1 MKFWTTVLITGILFL
16 AVGRLQAANV
26 GLIEVKGAIGPATA
40 GYISRAISVSEKRGD
55 VCLILKLDTPGGLL
69 DSTKEIIERFYA
81 SRVPIVVFVAPSS
94 ANAGSAGTFITMAAD
109 IAAMA
114 PHSSIGAAHPVSIGS
129 GGNVE
134 KTDDVMKQK
143 LENFAS
149 SYIEGIAEKRGRNAE
164 WAKSAVRESASITA
178 EKALELNVIDLLA
191 EDIPDLLAKVN
202 GRTIRETKIQTL
214 GAGIVLIPMEPRE
227 RFFQVLWRP
236 EVMFVLLL
244 IAIYGIIGEI
254 NNPGTLVP
262 GIAGAIALIL
272 FLYMSTILPI
282 NIAGI
287 ALIVLAVI
295 LFVAD
300 VYTPSHGV
308 LSVGGVIAFF
318 LGALMLFNRSAPG
331 FHLSLGYIIPA
342 TVVTALFFLFVIAA
356 GLRAQRLPPQTGREA
371 MIGKIVPALERI
383 DSQRGRVFAEG
394 EYWSAVSD
402 SVVEKDQAAEI
413 VGIEGLTLKVKPA
426 VQKEKET

>member
-1 MKFWTTVLITGILFL
+1 MKRLATVLIAGLTLL
-16 AVGRLQAANV
+16 AALRLQAANV

-40 GYISRAISVSEKRGD
+40 GYISRAITVSEERGD
-55 VCLILKLDTPGGLL
+55 ICLILKLDTPGGLL
-69 DSTKEIIERFYA
+69 DSTKDIIERFYA
-81 SRVPIVVFVAPSS
+81 ARVPIVVFVAPSS

-109 IAAMA
+109 VAAMA

-129 GGNVE
+129 SGNVE
-134 KTDDVMKQK
+134 KADDVMKQK

-178 EKALELNVIDLLA
+178 EKALELNVIDLIA
-191 EDIPDLLAKVN
+191 DDIPHLLAKLN
-202 GRTIRETKIQTL
+202 GREIKDRKLETA
-214 GAGIVLIPMEPRE
+214 GASVTQIPMEPRE
-227 RFFQVLWRP
+227 KFFQVLWRP
-236 EVMFVLLL
+236 EVMFILLL

-254 NNPGTLVP
+254 NNPGVLIP

-287 ALIVLAVI
+287 ALIVLAVV

-300 VYTPSHGV
+300 VYAPSHGV
-308 LSVGGVIAFF
+308 LSIGGVIAFF

-331 FHLSLGYIIPA
+331 FRLSLAYIIPA

-356 GLRAQRLPPQTGREA
+356 GLRAQKLPPQTGREA
-371 MIGKIVPALERI
+371 MIGKIVPVLERV
-383 DSQRGRVFAEG
+383 DSQHGRVFAEG
-394 EYWSAVSD
+394 EYWNAVSD
-402 SVVEKDQAAEI
+402 SVVEKDQQAEI
-413 VGIEGLTLKVKPA
+413 VGLEGLTLKVRPVA
-426 VQKEKET
+426 RKETV

>member
-1 MKFWTTVLITGILFL
+1 MKRLATVLIAGLTLL
-16 AVGRLQAANV
+16 AALRLQAANV

-40 GYISRAISVSEKRGD
+40 GYISRAITVSEERGD
-55 VCLILKLDTPGGLL
+55 ICLILKLDTPGGLL
-69 DSTKEIIERFYA
+69 DSTKDIIERFYA
-81 SRVPIVVFVAPSS
+81 ARVPIVVFVAPSS

-109 IAAMA
+109 VAAMA

-129 GGNVE
+129 SGNVE
-134 KTDDVMKQK
+134 KADDVMKQK

-178 EKALELNVIDLLA
+178 EKALELNVIDLIA
-191 EDIPDLLAKVN
+191 DDIPHLLAKLN
-202 GRTIRETKIQTL
+202 GREIKDRKLETA
-214 GAGIVLIPMEPRE
+214 GANVTQIPMEPRE
-227 RFFQVLWRP
+227 KFFQVLWRP
-236 EVMFVLLL
+236 EVMFILLL

-254 NNPGTLVP
+254 NNPGVLIP

-287 ALIVLAVI
+287 ALIVLAVV

-300 VYTPSHGV
+300 VYAPSHGV
-308 LSVGGVIAFF
+308 LSIGGVIAFF

-331 FHLSLGYIIPA
+331 FRLSLAYIIPA

-356 GLRAQRLPPQTGREA
+356 GLRAQKLPPQTGREA
-371 MIGKIVPALERI
+371 MIGKIVPVLERV
-383 DSQRGRVFAEG
+383 DSQHGRVFAEG
-394 EYWSAVSD
+394 EYWNAVSD
-402 SVVEKDQAAEI
+402 SVVEKDQQAEI
-413 VGIEGLTLKVKPA
+413 VGLEGLTLKVRPVA
-426 VQKEKET
+426 RKETV